1 MQTITDRAEALL
13 AERRFYEW
21 LDATAAATHGWP
33 HNRTSAMAWLLEE
46 CEIDTLRSLSVD
58 PEAAAT
64 YEQIEARFA
73 LWDQNGELP
82 V

>member
-1 MQTITDRAEALL
+1 MTDIEARAAALTDEA
-13 AERRFYEW
+13 RFCEW
-21 LDATAAATHGWP
+21 LDATRALPSGWP
-33 HNRTSAMAWLLEE
+33 HSRYAARQWLLQE
-46 CEIDTLRSLSVD
+46 CEVDTLRSLRVD